1 MATQCKSCL
10 RQIDTEVCPHCGY
23 PASSR
28 NDSHHLP
35 VGTLLRGRYQL
46 GQVLGQGGFGIT
58 YLALDTLMNTTV
70 AVKEFFP
77 SGTVFRDCASSTL
90 VNCVTVDAVPHFEYS
105 RERFLRE
112 ARALVQFKDIPEIVD
127 ILDFVEENNTAYF
140 VMEFVRG
147 MDLAKYVRNHGGRL
161 SVEETF
167 RLLRPVMEALAAV
180 HKGGIVHRD
189 ISPDN
194 IVLDPMGGAKLLDF
208 GAVRTVENPELD
220 KELERS
226 TEAIVKRGF
235 APIEQYNSRGS
246 LGPWTDCYAMCAT
259 VWYCLTGSVPPEAT
273 ARISEGAVTDWGTVP
288 GLTARQRKALDKGF
302 ALLAKDRF
310 PDMDR
315 FLEALFAEAAEEI
328 PEEISEKVPEKVTPK
343 PRKKKLWVIPALCA
357 AAAVLALFLAPKF
370 AAPKAPTQ
378 EDLYA
383 QAEQLELDGNYLEA
397 ALAFEELGYYN
408 DSPQRA
414 LENRYAYAEAL
425 LAEGRVEEA
434 LAVYLELGYYSDS
447 KEKALLCQNMLTYE
461 KAHTLMDLGQYAEAA
476 ELFRSLGDYLDSPEL
491 AELCADTHTYLQ
503 AEELLEQGSYYEAAT
518 TFYSLGDFQDSRDRS
533 FAAWRYITPYR
544 TTQMLSVTSGSR
556 HAVGLMDDGTVKA
569 LYREGWY
576 DFGQW
581 AVDGWRDIVAV
592 CSNKF
597 FTVGLKADGTVLAIG
612 ENTYTECN
620 VEDWTDIVAISVG
633 DNHTVGLKADGTVVT
648 AGAYRHGQYEVLG
661 WTDIVAICA
670 APYGTVGLKAD
681 GTVVVAYK
689 YYEDYE
695 GLASWREIVSIAAG
709 HSFTLGLKADG
720 TVLFSGSDYAGI
732 YTYEWK
738 DIVAVSA
745 ASSYA
750 LGLKAD
756 GTVVYT
762 GPNIN
767 GEQAVTGWTD
777 IVAIHAEDDRAYGI
791 RADGTVVAVGKNE
804 EGQCDVSG
812 WRDIRMP
819 AYMPPGSG

>member
-1 MATQCKSCL
+1 MAKTRCLSCL
-10 RQIDTEVCPHCGY
+10 QMFDGETCPHCGY

-28 NDSHHLP
+28 NDSHQLP

-58 YLALDTLMNTTV
+58 YLALDTLMKTTV

-90 VNCVTVDAVPHFEYS
+90 VNCVTADAVPHFEYS

-127 ILDFVEENNTAYF
+127 ILDFVEENNTAYI

-235 APIEQYNSRGS
+235 APVEQYNSRGS
-246 LGPWTDCYAMCAT
+246 LGPWTDEYAMCAT
-259 VWYCLTGSVPPEAT
+259 VWYCLTGAVPPEAT
-273 ARISEGAVTDWGTVP
+273 ARISEGALADWGTIP

-315 FLEALFAEAAEEI
+315 FLEALFGEAAEEI
-328 PEEISEKVPEKVTPK
+328 PEEEVPEKAPEKATPK
-343 PRKKKLWVIPALCA
+343 PRKKLGVILAVCL
-357 AAAVLALFLAPKF
+357 AAAVLAVFLAAKF
-370 AAPKAPTQ
+370 ARPKAPTQ
-378 EDLYA
+378 EELYA
-383 QAEQLELDGNYLEA
+383 RAEQLAADGSYLEA
-397 ALAFEELGYYN
+397 ALAFEDLGYYQ
-408 DSPQRA
+408 DSSQRA

-491 AELCADTHTYLQ
+491 AEFCANTHTYLQ
-503 AEELLEQGSYYEAAT
+503 AEELLEEGSYYEAAT
-518 TFYSLGDFQDSRDRS
+518 TFYALGDFQDSRDRC
-533 FAAWRYITPYR
+533 FAAWRHLTPC
-544 TTQMLSVTSGSR
+544 LNSGIFPLAIGDLYS
-556 HAVGLMDDGTVKA
+556 AGLKEDGTVSFT
-569 LYREGWY
+569 GT
-576 DFGQW
+576 
-581 AVDGWRDIVAV
+581 DGWQLNDVATWRDITSIQGGCYFAYGLKEDGTVVTVGDDMYGRTNVSHWTDIVAV
-592 CSNKF
+592 S
-597 FTVGLKADGTVLAIG
+597 TGLYHTMGLKADGTVVAAGSYQHDQLSVAG
-612 ENTYTECN
+612 
-620 VEDWTDIVAISVG
+620 WRDIVAISAGLV
-633 DNHTVGLKADGTVVT
+633 HSVGLKADGTVVL
-648 AGAYRHGQYEVLG
+648 AGKTYP
-661 WTDIVAICA
+661 DS
-670 APYGTVGLKAD
+670 
-681 GTVVVAYK
+681 
-689 YYEDYE
+689 E
-695 GLASWREIVSIAAG
+695 GLRAWIDIIAISAG
-709 HSFTLGLKADG
+709 NDYTLGLKADG

-732 YTYEWK
+732 YVYEWQ
-738 DIVAVSA
+738 DIVAISA
-745 ASSYA
+745 GGSFAV
-750 LGLKAD
+750 GLKAD

-762 GPNIN
+762 GPNHY
-767 GEQAVTGWTD
+767 GEGDAVNWTD
-777 IVAIHAEDDRAYGI
+777 IVAIQAGESHVLGL

-812 WRDIRMP
+812 WTDIRMP
-819 AYMPPGSG
+819 EYTPVQ

>member
-1 MATQCKSCL
+1 MAKTRCLSCL
-10 RQIDTEVCPHCGY
+10 QMFEGETCPHCGY

-77 SGTVFRDCASSTL
+77 SGTVFRDCSCSTL
-90 VNCVTVDAVPHFEYS
+90 VNCVTADAVPHFEYS

-127 ILDFVEENNTAYF
+127 ILDFVEENNTAYI

-147 MDLAKYVRNHGGRL
+147 VDLAKYVQRHGGKL

-167 RLLRPVMEALAAV
+167 RLLKPVIEALAAV

-208 GAVRTVENPELD
+208 GAVRAVDNPELD
-220 KELERS
+220 KELEKS
-226 TEAIVKRGF
+226 TEAIIKRGF
-235 APIEQYNSRGS
+235 APVEQYNSRGS

-259 VWYCLTGSVPPEAT
+259 IWYCLTGSVPPEAT

-518 TFYSLGDFQDSRDRS
+518 TFYSLGDFQDSRDRC
-533 FAAWRYITPYR
+533 FAAWRYITPYLNSFTPPVGVGDR
-544 TTQMLSVTSGSR
+544 HSV
-556 HAVGLMDDGTVKA
+556 ALKNDGTVLVA
-569 LYREGWY
+569 GPTESWHLHDTEGWQDITAIATGCY
-576 DFGQW
+576 FTLGIREDGTVLGAGDNMSGRINVSHW
-581 AVDGWRDIVAV
+581 TDIVAVCAGVWHSLGLKKDGTVVAIGAYSHDQLQVSGWRDIVAISAGTV
-592 CSNKF
+592 HS
-597 FTVGLKADGTVLAIG
+597 VGLK
-612 ENTYTECN
+612 
-620 VEDWTDIVAISVG
+620 S
-633 DNHTVGLKADGTVVT
+633 DGTVVYT
-648 AGAYRHGQYEVLG
+648 GKMYS
-661 WTDIVAICA
+661 D
-670 APYGTVGLKAD
+670 P
-681 GTVVVAYK
+681 
-689 YYEDYE
+689 E
-695 GLASWREIVSIAAG
+695 GLASWRDIVAISAG
-709 HSFTLGLKADG
+709 SAFTLGLKEDG
-720 TVLFSGSDYAGI
+720 TVVFSGDEYAGI
-732 YTYEWK
+732 YTYEWE
-738 DIVAVSA
+738 DIVAISA
-745 ASSYA
+745 GGSYA
-750 LGLKAD
+750 VGLKAD

-762 GPNIN
+762 GPNLY
-767 GEQAVTGWTD
+767 GEGRVTEWTD
-777 IVAIHAEDDRAYGI
+777 IVALDAGDYHIIGLK
-791 RADGTVVAVGKNE
+791 ADGTVVAVGENE
-804 EGQCDVSG
+804 YGQCDLSH
-812 WRDIRMP
+812 WEDIRMP
-819 AYMPPGSG
+819 GQNP